1 MIIVVF
7 LMFVMIVVMAFG
19 NVMAMSS
26 TNTTLATL
34 AGGFVPML
42 LKNVLSSKGAKL
54 SLKSISFKVPLVCVC
69 VCVFVCVCVCVCVC
83 MCVCVCVCV
92 CVSVCLSVCLS
103 VGLSVYLSACVT
115 AASFPS
121 CSRTTSPAME

>member
-1 MIIVVF
+1 MYLNLLAATGKFMIIVVF

-54 SLKSISFKVPLVCVC
+54 SLKSISFKVTLTKRVMGRV
-69 VCVFVCVCVCVCVC
+69 
-83 MCVCVCVCV
+83 
-92 CVSVCLSVCLS
+92 
-103 VGLSVYLSACVT
+103 VGWGYY
-115 AASFPS
+115 AAEERAVQQGGQVQSQELQF
-121 CSRTTSPAME
+121 

>member
-1 MIIVVF
+1 MTHHAVSTHALAGVLFQVRVHGAPGPVYLNLLAATGKFMIIVVF

-54 SLKSISFKVPLVCVC
+54 SLKSISFKVTDKGMEGVI
-69 VCVFVCVCVCVCVC
+69 
-83 MCVCVCVCV
+83 
-92 CVSVCLSVCLS
+92 
-103 VGLSVYLSACVT
+103 VGVMGGGGVL
-115 AASFPS
+115 
-121 CSRTTSPAME
+121 